1 MDAVDI
7 SDAALGVAR
16 ENALAQHVR
25 VDFAQSDLL
34 SMKTP
39 AAPEYDIIVSNPPY
53 IPQSDAKGMDRNVL
67 DYEPG
72 LALFV
77 PDADP
82 MKFYRPIATYASGAL
97 LPGGMLY
104 VELDPAGAES
114 NRLYARCRTYRCDI
128 LPRFCRTHTLCLGP

>member
-1 MDAVDI
+1 
-7 SDAALGVAR
+7 
-16 ENALAQHVR
+16 
-25 VDFAQSDLL
+25 
-34 SMKTP
+34 MKTP

-104 VELDPAGAES
+104 VIIWIIGKTISTSLIQFRYKHES
-114 NRLYARCRTYRCDI
+114 
-128 LPRFCRTHTLCLGP
+128 